1 MWGAWCA
8 RCHADD
14 GSGKVNEPTVTVE
27 PMDFT
32 DCKVTSAEPDADW
45 ERAIAKG
52 GPGVGL
58 SPQMPGFEDSLTP
71 EQITL
76 FVSHMRGF
84 CKEPGWPSGN
94 TNFPRPI
101 LTEKA
106 FPENELVILPAISH
120 FPEDA
125 APSITE
131 GMFKVVYER
140 RFGKRSMFEIGVPLV
155 TTNAFL
161 TRTGGLG
168 DIEVAIK
175 HALYTSNPTAVLPPP
190 RIVSLGLE
198 VVLPTGDRFK
208 DHGSG
213 TPIFEPYVS
222 AGMMIRDWYVQTQL
236 KAEFPVD
243 RLRAD
248 RAVVYNAYV
257 GRDTSAAPNTWTIG
271 VELNGEIEFPLQA
284 PPAGRRAHTSGE
296 KRIDGHRRVGGVG
309 RHDGAVEQTRRTGSA
324 MGRLLA
330 LGILGTLA
338 CASVVQPS
346 LAHTLAS
353 FGETGSQAGSITGT
367 ITTTAKG
374 AAPDARDDRS
384 EGVRRPSCP
393 TKPSSLMRRAAWRTP
408 S

>member
-1 MWGAWCA
+1 MAIGRLILHSLAVGVLWLAALAAFVGFGGTTSAFAADSRSGATSTHQVPSTVPEMWGAWCA

-14 GSGKVNEPTVTVE
+14 GSGKVNEPTITVE

-58 SPQMPGFEDSLTP
+58 SPEMPGFEDSLSP
-71 EQITL
+71 DQITL
-76 FVSHMRGF
+76 FVSHIRGF

-101 LTEKA
+101 ITEKA

-131 GMFKVVYER
+131 GMLKVVYER
-140 RFGKRSMFEIGVPLV
+140 RFGKRSMFEIGLPLV

-168 DIEVAIK
+168 DLEVAIK
-175 HALYTSNPTAVLPPP
+175 HALYTSNPTGGVASPP

-208 DHGSG
+208 EHGSG
-213 TPIFEPYVS
+213 TPIVEPYVS
-222 AGMMIRDWYVQTQL
+222 AGTMIRNWYFQTQL

-243 RLRAD
+243 QLRAD
-248 RAVVYNAYV
+248 QAVVYNAYV
-257 GRDTSAAPNTWTIG
+257 GRDTSSAPNTWTIG
-271 VELNGEIEFPLQA
+271 VELNGEIAMPLQD
-284 PPAGRRAHTSGE
+284 PTMH
-296 KRIDGHRRVGGVG
+296 VV
-309 RHDGAVEQTRRTGSA
+309 
-324 MGRLLA
+324 A
-330 LGILGTLA
+330 LTPQVRKGL
-338 CASVVQPS
+338 
-346 LAHTLAS
+346 
-353 FGETGSQAGSITGT
+353 TGT
-367 ITTTAKG
+367 G
-374 AAPDARDDRS
+374 ALAASAGMMVPLNKR
-384 EGVRRPSCP
+384 EQQGVRWVGYLLWEYLEPLRA
-393 TKPSSLMRRAAWRTP
+393 RR
-408 S
+408 

>member
-1 MWGAWCA
+1 MNVFWLSAFAAFVGFGETTAAFAANGRSGATSALQAPSTIPEMWGAWCA

-14 GSGKVNEPTVTVE
+14 GSGKVNEPTVTVV

-32 DCKVTSAEPDADW
+32 DCSVTSVEPDVDW

-101 LTEKA
+101 ITEKA

-120 FPEDA
+120 FPEDT

-131 GMFKVVYER
+131 GMFKAVYER

-168 DIEVAIK
+168 DIEVAVK
-175 HALYTSNPTAVLPPP
+175 HALYTSNPNEGAAATP

-198 VVLPTGDRFK
+198 VVLPSGDRFK
-208 DHGSG
+208 DHGKG

-222 AGMMIRDWYVQTQL
+222 AGMMMRDWYVQTQL

-243 RLRAD
+243 RLRAS
-248 RAVVYNAYV
+248 RAVVYNAYL

-271 VELNGEIEFPLQA
+271 VELNGEIEMPFQ
-284 PPAGRRAHTSGE
+284 GTTSQ
-296 KRIDGHRRVGGVG
+296 V
-309 RHDGAVEQTRRTGSA
+309 
-324 MGRLLA
+324 LA
-330 LGILGTLA
+330 LTPQVRKGLTGTGALA
-338 CASVVQPS
+338 ASVGMMVPLNKREEQ
-346 LAHTLAS
+346 
-353 FGETGSQAGSITGT
+353 
-367 ITTTAKG
+367 
-374 AAPDARDDRS
+374 
-384 EGVRRPSCP
+384 GVRWVGYLLWEYLEPLRA
-393 TKPSSLMRRAAWRTP
+393 RR
-408 S
+408 

>member
-1 MWGAWCA
+1 MFLLAASAFAAFGGFGGTTAHNQSAPSAQQAPATIPEMWGAWCA

-58 SPQMPGFEDSLTP
+58 SPEMPGFEDSLTP

-76 FVSHMRGF
+76 FVSHIRGF

-120 FPEDA
+120 FSEDA

-175 HALYTSNPTAVLPPP
+175 HALYAAGT
-190 RIVSLGLE
+190 RIVSLGME
-198 VVLPTGDRFK
+198 VALPTGDRFK
-208 DHGSG
+208 EHGTG
-213 TPIFEPYVS
+213 ATLFEPYIS
-222 AGMMIRDWYVQTQL
+222 AGAMLRDWYLQTQFKVEL
-236 KAEFPVD
+236 STNT
-243 RLRAD
+243 LRE
-248 RAVVYNAYV
+248 RPHVVYNTYL

-271 VELNGEIEFPLQA
+271 VELNGEDEL
-284 PPAGRRAHTSGE
+284 
-296 KRIDGHRRVGGVG
+296 V
-309 RHDGAVEQTRRTGSA
+309 
-324 MGRLLA
+324 A
-330 LGILGTLA
+330 LTPQVRKGL
-338 CASVVQPS
+338 
-346 LAHTLAS
+346 
-353 FGETGSQAGSITGT
+353 TGT
-367 ITTTAKG
+367 G
-374 AAPDARDDRS
+374 ALAASIGMMVPLNKR
-384 EGVRRPSCP
+384 EEQGVRWVGYLLWEYLEPWRA
-393 TKPSSLMRRAAWRTP
+393 RR
-408 S
+408 